1 MWSDNN
7 NHVLCSLLCHSL
19 AHHDI
24 KSSRQ
29 GDVCKNPTANN
40 AQPTKPVVHTC
51 CILKPHVHSHGSS
64 GETYLFNLS
73 IAERDFEDLGIL
85 RIERFWGLRDLKDS
99 EILRIESCGKDFPTC
114 GFVPC
119 YLLDCTWWAYFVHC
133 IFPVLQQLFLS
144 HGVCTLNSGVHHR
157 GLKTIN
163 VLTCNQFEGTVDIVH
178 CAVYVYRVKGV
189 ISAHEGI
196 RGRELFHNR
205 RLRGVVCAVGN
216 LVGIWRLELELMR
229 KVRWRQVQKLH
240 SEGNCDW
247 GGRGSKKGKKWRTML
262 TGSTKWQIL
271 RGRKVRDS

>member
-1 MWSDNN
+1 MWQCKRNDKYKVWSDNN

-24 KSSRQ
+24 KSSCQ

-99 EILRIESCGKDFPTC
+99 EILRIERCGKDFPTC

-119 YLLDCTWWAYFVHC
+119 YLLDCTWWAYFVHIPC
-133 IFPVLQQLFLS
+133 FATAASFTWRLYTLQWSAPQGIKDNKRS
-144 HGVCTLNSGVHHR
+144 YVQPIWGHSGHCTLCS
-157 GLKTIN
+157 
-163 VLTCNQFEGTVDIVH
+163 
-178 CAVYVYRVKGV
+178 
-189 ISAHEGI
+189 
-196 RGRELFHNR
+196 
-205 RLRGVVCAVGN
+205 VCV
-216 LVGIWRLELELMR
+216 
-229 KVRWRQVQKLH
+229 
-240 SEGNCDW
+240 
-247 GGRGSKKGKKWRTML
+247 
-262 TGSTKWQIL
+262 
-271 RGRKVRDS
+271 